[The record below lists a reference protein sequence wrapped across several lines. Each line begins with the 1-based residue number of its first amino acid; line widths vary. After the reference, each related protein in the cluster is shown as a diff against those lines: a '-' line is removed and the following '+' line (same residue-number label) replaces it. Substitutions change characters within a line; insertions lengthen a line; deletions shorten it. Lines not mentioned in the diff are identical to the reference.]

1 MVDMNDP
8 LNPTFAGCFAS
19 DGYTHD
25 AQCVVYQ
32 GPDADYAGRELCFNA
47 NTDTLTIVDVEDKGA
62 PALVSRTGYSTS
74 AYTHQGWLT
83 EDQRY
88 YVMDDE
94 LDEGSVN
101 TRTYIWDLLDLDNP
115 QLIGTH
121 VAATAAIDH
130 NMYVK
135 DGLVYQANYRAGLRI
150 LDAAE
155 IANGTLSE
163 VGYFDIYPANDSAR
177 FNGAWSSYPYY
188 ESGLLVVSGIEQGLY
203 VLRYQSPTNDLY
215 LPAAP

>member
-1 MVDMNDP
+1 
-8 LNPTFAGCFAS
+8 
-19 DGYTHD
+19 
-25 AQCVVYQ
+25 
-32 GPDADYAGRELCFNA
+32 
-47 NTDTLTIVDVEDKGA
+47 
-62 PALVSRTGYSTS
+62 
-74 AYTHQGWLT
+74 LT

-135 DGLVYQANYRAGLRI
+135 DGLVFQANYRAGLRI

-155 IANGTLSE
+155 IASGTLSE

-188 ESGLLVVSGIEQGLY
+188 ESGLIVVSGIEQGLY
-203 VLRYQSPTNDLY
+203 VLRYQNPANELY
-215 LPAAP
+215 LPAVP